1 MGDLISRQALHH
13 ELVVEMVK
21 CIRMSEET
29 KGSMAERVLNKVD
42 EAPTIEAAEV
52 AEVRHEAWKLEMVGA
67 YHDLKL
73 YSCPQCGFSLPLNPT
88 KIPLYCEDCGCCM
101 DKEDEHE
108 AD

>member
-1 MGDLISRQALHH
+1 
-13 ELVVEMVK
+13 
-21 CIRMSEET
+21 
-29 KGSMAERVLNKVD
+29 MAEHINKEQLLSHLFSKQD
-42 EAPTIEAAEV
+42 EPLDVMKEIAEFPAAEV

-101 DKEDEHE
+101 DKEAEHE
-108 AD
+108 VS